1 MGKEVSMAQIFT
13 VTENQSKEYIKF
25 DIADEDFDFLKAK
38 QLAKKTAFEKCD
50 SPMILSWKNGK
61 TGESIKELRQKDTN
75 IDHLS
80 KPCQNN
86 DYIKSVNGLL
96 ERASISQQ

>member
-1 MGKEVSMAQIFT
+1 MAQIFT